1 MVLGFCHSLIA
12 IYLYTKFDLNVNSSF
27 KVIKMTLKQLHD
39 PQKWGNFQ
47 ILENEFC
54 KESVYLSVDTL

>member
-1 MVLGFCHSLIA
+1 
-12 IYLYTKFDLNVNSSF
+12 
-27 KVIKMTLKQLHD
+27 MTLKQLHD